1 MNHKFVTK
9 LRFEPKLKGKRFFIV
24 EDNLMN
30 RTVYQILL
38 RTHGAK
44 VEFDRWG
51 RDTTFLMKTF
61 DDIDLIILDLMLPTG
76 DDGFKIFEQIREI
89 STHNHIPI
97 IAVSASDPSSAIP
110 KAQKLGFSG
119 FIAKPINDE
128 LFPDQLIRI
137 LNGENIWH
145 AGEHFS

>member
-9 LRFEPKLKGKRFFIV
+9 LNFQKKLMGKRVFIV

-30 RTVYQILL
+30 RTVYQIML
-38 RTHGAK
+38 RMHGAK

-61 DDIDLIILDLMLPTG
+61 DDIDLIILDLMLPNG
-76 DDGFKIFEQIREI
+76 DDGFEIFKKIREVAD
-89 STHNHIPI
+89 HEDIPI
-97 IAVSASDPSSAIP
+97 IAVSASDPSTAIA
-110 KAQKLGFSG
+110 KTQKLGFSG

-128 LFPDQLIRI
+128 IFPDQLIRI
-137 LNGENIWH
+137 MNGEKIWY
-145 AGEHFS
+145 AGERFS